1 MSAATAQAELS
12 TEMPATQ
19 LPVGVRSSKRKPV
32 KRQVNRELL
41 VILGIFAISAVLN
54 VAFSSQ
60 RMVLGLYLFP
70 TIFSAYHYGRRHA
83 VLTASF
89 SMFLVVLLSATN
101 PAFLRSWM
109 TTSIPVFD
117 IAAWSGLLIVTAY
130 TVGTLHERN
139 QDAVRD
145 LRDSYQGIL
154 LILQHITSD
163 QKYSQNHPYRVS
175 MFATQIAEEMNL
187 DRDQVEDV
195 RACALLHE
203 IEKVGIS
210 RDLLQQAAGM
220 GDGSEDPATSHG
232 GSLRHVVAILSGFE
246 RAVNAEGKQ
255 ERLAQL
261 PIEARILH
269 VADVYDSLT
278 SAQEARIS
286 PSEAMERIVQRS
298 GLEFDAEVVDALV
311 RVFRRRAAGAGSGR

>member
-1 MSAATAQAELS
+1 MSAATARAEL
-12 TEMPATQ
+12 TTQMPKAARRPRQ
-19 LPVGVRSSKRKPV
+19 KSG
-32 KRQVNRELL
+32 KRQINRELL
-41 VILGIFAISAVLN
+41 LILCVFAISAVLN

-101 PAFLRSWM
+101 PAFLHSWSM
-109 TTSIPVFD
+109 ASIPVFD
-117 IAAWSGLLIVTAY
+117 IAAWTGLLIVTAY

-139 QDAVRD
+139 QSAVRD
-145 LRDSYQGIL
+145 LRESYQGIL

-195 RACALLHE
+195 RSCALLHE

-220 GDGSEDPATSHG
+220 GPQDTAGEPSKG
-232 GSLRHVVAILSGFE
+232 NSLRRVVAILNGFE
-246 RAVNAEGKQ
+246 SAVKSEGKQ
-255 ERLAQL
+255 ERLSQL
-261 PIEARILH
+261 PMEARILH
-269 VADVYDSLT
+269 VADVYDTMT
-278 SAQEARIS
+278 SAQESRIS

-298 GLEFDAEVVDALV
+298 GLEFDAEVIDALV
-311 RVFRRRAAGAGSGR
+311 RVFRRRAGGAEASR

>member
-12 TEMPATQ
+12 VQIPAT
-19 LPVGVRSSKRKPV
+19 VRSSKRKPP
-32 KRQVNRELL
+32 KRQINRELL
-41 VILGIFAISAVLN
+41 VIFGIFAISAVLN
-54 VAFSSQ
+54 IAFSSQ

-70 TIFSAYHYGRRHA
+70 TIYSAYHYGRRHA
-83 VLTASF
+83 VLTATF
-89 SMFLVVLLSATN
+89 SMFLVVLLSGGN
-101 PAFLRSWM
+101 PMFLHSWFEA
-109 TTSIPVFD
+109 SIPIFD

-139 QDAVRD
+139 QSAVRD
-145 LRDSYQGIL
+145 LQESYQGIL

-187 DRDQVEDV
+187 DRDQIEDV

-220 GDGSEDPATSHG
+220 GTHEEGATAHG
-232 GSLRHVVAILSGFE
+232 GSLRRVVAILNGFE
-246 RAVNAEGKQ
+246 DAVKAEGSQ
-255 ERLAQL
+255 QRLAEL
-261 PIEARILH
+261 PAEARILH
-269 VADVYDSLT
+269 VADVYDALT
-278 SAQEARIS
+278 SAQEERIS

-311 RVFRRRAAGAGSGR
+311 RVFRRRAGVAGVSR

>member
-1 MSAATAQAELS
+1 MSAATARAELA
-12 TEMPATQ
+12 TRMPEAASHARQKT
-19 LPVGVRSSKRKPV
+19 SKR
-32 KRQVNRELL
+32 QINRELL
-41 VILGIFAISAVLN
+41 VILGVFGISALLN
-54 VAFSSQ
+54 IAFSSQ

-101 PAFLRSWM
+101 PNFMRSWM
-109 TTSIPVFD
+109 STSSIPIFD
-117 IAAWSGLLIVTAY
+117 IAAWTGLLIVTAY

-139 QDAVRD
+139 QHAVRD
-145 LRDSYQGIL
+145 LRESYQGIL

-187 DRDQVEDV
+187 DIDQVEDV

-220 GDGSEDPATSHG
+220 GLQDGSGAHADG
-232 GSLRHVVAILSGFE
+232 NSLRRVVAILNGFE
-246 RAVNAEGKQ
+246 SAVKSDGSQ
-255 ERLAQL
+255 ERLGRL

-269 VADVYDSLT
+269 VADIYDSLT
-278 SAQEARIS
+278 SAQVSRIS

-311 RVFRRRAAGAGSGR
+311 RVFRRRASGNEAGR

>member
-1 MSAATAQAELS
+1 MSAAAAPSQLS
-12 TEMPATQ
+12 S
-19 LPVGVRSSKRKPV
+19 PVPGTVSGSESRRG

-41 VILGIFAISAVLN
+41 VILGIFAVSGLLNAV
-54 VAFSSQ
+54 FSSQ

-70 TIFSAYHYGRRHA
+70 TIFSAYLYGRRHA
-83 VLTASF
+83 VLTASC
-89 SMFLVVLLSATN
+89 SVFLVVLLSSLN
-101 PAFLRSWM
+101 PGFLHSWFEL
-109 TTSIPVFD
+109 SIAWFD

-139 QDAVRD
+139 HDALRD
-145 LRDSYQGIL
+145 LRESYQGIL

-175 MFATQIAEEMNL
+175 IFATQIAEEMNL
-187 DRDQVEDV
+187 DLDQVEDV

-210 RDLLQQAAGM
+210 RELLQQVAGM
-220 GDGSEDPATSHG
+220 GEERTQAQTSASG
-232 GSLRHVVAILSGFE
+232 GSLKRVVSILNGFE
-246 RAVNAEGKQ
+246 SAMNSDGRQ

-261 PIEARILH
+261 PIEARILY
-269 VADVYDSLT
+269 VADIYDSLT

-298 GLEFDAEVVDALV
+298 GVEFDAEVVNALV
-311 RVFRRRAAGAGSGR
+311 RVFRRRAAGAEHQR

>member
-1 MSAATAQAELS
+1 MSAATARAELA
-12 TEMPATQ
+12 TEMPQAVSR
-19 LPVGVRSSKRKPV
+19 PRHKPAKRK
-32 KRQVNRELL
+32 VNRELL
-41 VILGIFAISAVLN
+41 VILAIFAISGVLN

-89 SMFLVVLLSATN
+89 SMFLVVLISATN
-101 PAFLRSWM
+101 PVFLHSWVV
-109 TTSIPVFD
+109 TSLPVFD
-117 IAAWSGLLIVTAY
+117 IAAWTGLLIVTAY

-139 QDAVRD
+139 ESAVRD
-145 LRDSYQGIL
+145 LRESYQGIL

-220 GDGSEDPATSHG
+220 GSAEGAGHDPGAS
-232 GSLRHVVAILSGFE
+232 SLRRVVTILNGFE
-246 RAVNAEGKQ
+246 SALSAEGKQ

-261 PIEARILH
+261 PVEARILH

-278 SAQEARIS
+278 STQEERIS

-311 RVFRRRAAGAGSGR
+311 RVFRRRARGAEDSL